1 MKKVLVLG
9 SLNMDLVTNVKVT
22 PKVGETILGRG
33 FSEIPGG
40 KGANQ
45 AVAMGRLGGQVSML
59 GRVGDD
65 NFGTDLLEALTKSG
79 VKSDNVKKVSGSP
92 TGTALIMVNDD
103 GDNSIVVIPGANFKL
118 TPDCIES
125 KEVDKA
131 LKEADYLVA
140 QLETPMETIELAFDK
155 AKKMGLKT
163 VLNPAPA
170 QALSKS
176 LISNVDLLI
185 PNETEFELLT
195 GHSAETKEGLQAG
208 ADLLFDQGIS
218 ALIITLGKKGALYID
233 KDHKNF
239 HVSGYE
245 VEAVDTTAAGDS
257 FIGGLVTALS
267 EGASME
273 DAMAFAMKVGAVT
286 VTKHGAQSS
295 LPSRKE
301 IESFKG
307 VKRK

>member
-45 AVAMGRLGGQVSML
+45 AVAIGRLGGKVSML

-65 NFGTDLLEALTKSG
+65 NFGADLLEALAKSG
-79 VKSDNVKKVSGSP
+79 VKSDQVKKVAGTP

-103 GDNSIVVIPGANFKL
+103 GDNSIVVIPGANFHL
-118 TPDCIES
+118 TPDCIETS
-125 KEVDKA
+125 EVDGA
-131 LKEADYLVA
+131 LKAADYLVA
-140 QLETPMETIELAFDK
+140 QLETPVETIELAFEK
-155 AKKMGLKT
+155 AKKLGLQT

-170 QALSKS
+170 QTLSKS

-195 GHSAETKEGLQAG
+195 GHSAETEEGLQAG
-208 ADLLFDQGIS
+208 ASLLFEQGVK
-218 ALIITLGKKGALYID
+218 ALIITLGKNGALYID
-233 KDHKNF
+233 RDQKRF
-239 HVSGYE
+239 HVSGYK

-257 FIGGLVTALS
+257 FIGGLITALS
-267 EGASME
+267 EGLSME
-273 DAMAFAMKVGAVT
+273 EAMAFAMKVGAVT

-295 LPSRKE
+295 LPSREE
-301 IESFKG
+301 IQSFEG